1 MPAWAEVACA
11 EVHVPADMCAC
22 ARMLGRFGFD
32 CVQWHGSDAF
42 QQKPQDAQER
52 AAGNSQVE
60 RNTEGN
66 YGTKWVYRHG
76 SEGTELLGDYGRNAK
91 LGRTASLAGQRGRG
105 GGRGLVY
112 WALGGEDSGQ
122 PGGEGGPAWRG
133 DEWVGAGVRGGG

>member
-1 MPAWAEVACA
+1 MAGWGGGAGGEVN
-11 EVHVPADMCAC
+11 VRADMCAW
-22 ARMLGRFGFD
+22 ARMLGSFGFD

-105 GGRGLVY
+105 GDRGWSP
-112 WALGGEDSGQ
+112 WAPCG
-122 PGGEGGPAWRG
+122 
-133 DEWVGAGVRGGG
+133 